1 MRRAAWLLVVF
12 LFALGLDA
20 STQQSPSPNPPPG
33 TGVIVGRV
41 VDANTSAPVP
51 GVLVLLLLM
60 KGTLA
65 NTVPT
70 AEPRLITD
78 SQGRFAFRALPAGDY
93 MITATIGGASNY
105 SPSGFIVSGL
115 GSSLNPYLSGGFGQ
129 RRPGG
134 PLQLFELAEGQ
145 RVGDVVIKMWKAG
158 AVSGRVLDEVGEPL
172 PNQVVCAVQL
182 SPAGRLL
189 TGPSVR
195 TDDRGVYRLP
205 GLIPGPYVVVVPQTQ
220 LSMPISIGEELVAG
234 PPDPTASPR
243 FNMANA
249 PSPRTG
255 GVRVG
260 NSLISTTPDPVRFS
274 AEALISNALPPL
286 RDRDGIL
293 VYPTTFFPGA
303 TRLAQAARIT
313 LASGEERSSTD
324 VQLKPVRAGSITGIL
339 VDDAGPVPSV
349 GLHLMP
355 ADMGRDGSVLEAATT
370 ASDSRGAFSFPAVP
384 AGQYTVLVWRTGGV
398 PTSGAQQPSATPT
411 RVGEMSGGWAR
422 QSVTVGTRPV
432 ESLTV
437 TMHPPV
443 TVSGQVL
450 FEGASDQPVERLRTA
465 LFTIFPVDDLF
476 RTPGPA
482 PGGRTDPAN
491 GGRFSIKSVSPPGR
505 FMLGV
510 PSLPTPWTLQSITL
524 AGRDVTDTPFEIAD
538 ADVDG
543 VSITFTDRP
552 ASISGTVAIPAGAES
567 DVTVFLLPSNRS
579 RWPDARTSTRTFR
592 LLRAGL
598 KGAFTIPSVV
608 PGDYLIVAISDATA
622 GDWPEEQF
630 LARIAAVATPIRVA
644 ANQQV
649 TTALKVSTVR

>member
-1 MRRAAWLLVVF
+1 MRRALRFVLAF
-12 LFALGLDA
+12 FFATGLHA
-20 STQQSPSPNPPPG
+20 STQQAPPNPPPG
-33 TGVIVGRV
+33 TGMIVGRV
-41 VDANTSAPVP
+41 VDANTNAPVP
-51 GVLVLLLLM
+51 GVLVSLLLM
-60 KGTLA
+60 KGTIA
-65 NTVPT
+65 NTAPT
-70 AEPRLITD
+70 AESRLITD

-93 MITATIGGASNY
+93 MIPASIGGQFNY
-105 SPSGFIVSGL
+105 SPNGFIVTGL
-115 GSSLNPYLSGGFGQ
+115 GSPLSPYLSGGFGQ
-129 RRPGG
+129 RRPSG

-158 AVSGRVLDEVGEPL
+158 AVSGRVLDETGEPV

-189 TGPSVR
+189 TGPSMR

-205 GLIPGPYVVVVPQTQ
+205 GLVPGAYIVVVPQTQ

-234 PPDPTASPR
+234 PPDPTASQR
-243 FNMANA
+243 FSAANA
-249 PSPRTG
+249 PSPRQG

-286 RDRDGIL
+286 RDRDGTL

-303 TRLAQAARIT
+303 TRVAQATRIT
-313 LASGEERSSTD
+313 LASGEERSNAD
-324 VQLKPVRAGSITGIL
+324 IQMKPVRAGSITGVL

-370 ASDSRGAFSFPAVP
+370 ASDSRGAFSFPAVS
-384 AGQYTVLVWRTGGV
+384 AGQYTILVWRTGGV
-398 PTSGAQQPSATPT
+398 PTPGAQQPSATAA

-422 QSVTVGTRPV
+422 QPVTVGTRPIENV
-432 ESLTV
+432 TV
-437 TMHPPV
+437 TMRPPV

-465 LFTIFPVDDLF
+465 LFTIFPVEDLF

-482 PGGRTDPAN
+482 SGGRTDPAN

-505 FMLGV
+505 YTLGI
-510 PSLPTPWTLQSITL
+510 PSLPAPWTLQSITL

-543 VSITFTDRP
+543 LSITFTDRP

-567 DVTVFLLPSNRS
+567 DVTVFLLPSNRG

-592 LLRAGL
+592 LQRAGL
-598 KGAFTIPSVV
+598 KGAFTMATVV
-608 PGDYLIVAISDATA
+608 PGDYLIVAISDALA

-630 LARIAAVATPIRVA
+630 LARIAGVATPIRVS

-649 TTALKVSTVR
+649 TTSLKVSTIR